1 MAIEE
6 ILIALRDDRKFL
18 ANPIGVLGKN
28 SEEDDDGTLAEK
40 LAPESLYLDGFN
52 ALRFV
57 EVLENELVW
66 LEADSDA
73 TQLMNG
79 G

>member
-1 MAIEE
+1 MTVEE

-18 ANPIGVLGKN
+18 ADPIGVLGKN
-28 SEEDDDGTLAEK
+28 NEEDGDGTLAEMQV
-40 LAPESLYLDGFN
+40 PESLYIDGFK

-73 TQLMNG
+73 KQLMNG